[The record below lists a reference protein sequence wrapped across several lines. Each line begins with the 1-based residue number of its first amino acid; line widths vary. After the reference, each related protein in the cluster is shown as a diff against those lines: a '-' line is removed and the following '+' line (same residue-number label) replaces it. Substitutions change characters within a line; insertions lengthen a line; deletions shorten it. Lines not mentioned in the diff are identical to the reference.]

1 MSQRRPV
8 GARDLTLAWDLL
20 EGKPTLRIS
29 GWDANDLS
37 TMEELDAGEFS
48 RRLAV
53 VTTEAAEAAP
63 DLADNDQLPRV
74 AGSFRIAGD
83 SVFFVPRFPF
93 VEGMSYSLLLYGTP
107 SSGHARVPEV
117 RNIRR
122 PSREVPPTARV
133 EAIYPDVSSVPV
145 NLLKIYV
152 QFSES
157 MSEGRAERSIRVYRE
172 DTGEPLEGVFVPL
185 DPELWDPERKRL
197 TLLLDP
203 ARIKHG
209 LVPNME
215 AGYPL
220 IEGVPFRLV
229 IGSEFRNAAGS
240 PMLSCAERVYQ
251 VGPEVSERLIPNRW
265 QLTVPP
271 VGSRD
276 PLLVEFDR
284 PLDYALLQRSLWIEG
299 PQGNPVAGGARSGNG
314 ESSWTFAPDLP
325 WTEGPYRLVVAPELE
340 DLAGNSPVRVFD
352 RDITQSESASAL
364 ADGVSLSFHCSGRR
378 QDSGRGQ

>member
-1 MSQRRPV
+1 MSQGNRGDVPR
-8 GARDLTLAWDLL
+8 LTLAWDCL
-20 EGKPTLRIS
+20 EGKTTLRIS
-29 GWDANDLS
+29 GWDILELS
-37 TMEELDAGEFS
+37 DMEGLDAGELS

-53 VTTEAAEAAP
+53 VTAEAAESSP
-63 DLADNDQLPRV
+63 NLADPDRLPRV
-74 AGSFRIAGD
+74 SGSFRIAGD
-83 SVFFVPRFPF
+83 SLFFVPRFPF
-93 VEGMSYSLLLYGTP
+93 VDGMGYSLFLYGEP
-107 SSGHARVPEV
+107 SSGQV
-117 RNIRR
+117 RGPVVWNIRR
-122 PSREVPPTARV
+122 PPKEVSPTARV

-185 DPELWDPERKRL
+185 DPELWDPERRRL

-209 LVPNME
+209 LIPNLE

-229 IGSEFRNAAGS
+229 IGSDFRNAAGS
-240 PMLSCAERVYQ
+240 PMLSGDERVYE
-251 VGPEVSERLIPNRW
+251 VGPEVSERISPDRW

-271 VGSRD
+271 AGSRE
-276 PLLVEFDR
+276 PLLVEFER
-284 PLDYALLQRSLWIEG
+284 PLDYALLQRSLGITGPEG
-299 PQGNPVAGGARSGNG
+299 NVIAGRAMSGTG
-314 ESSWTFAPDLP
+314 ESSWMFTPDRP
-325 WTEGPYRLVVAPELE
+325 WTKGHYQLTVASELE

-352 RDITQSESASAL
+352 RDITQGEFEL
-364 ADGVSLSFHCSGRR
+364 ARSGSIKLEFNCGSHR
-378 QDSGRGQ
+378 